1 MKSQSWLRKPFRY
14 TMTNATLWIIAANI
28 FVFAVTYLFP
38 ALKFTFSLD
47 PGAVLQGYVWQ
58 VASYMFIHANLS
70 HLLLNMLGLF
80 FFGMQ
85 VEHKMG
91 SREFILYYMATG
103 ILAGLVSFGTYV
115 LTGTY
120 NVMLMGASASV
131 FAVLLAFATINPDSQ
146 IYVWAILPVRA
157 PILVLGYTAIELF
170 SQVFGVN
177 GSVAHLAHLAGF
189 AFGWLYFL
197 IRFGINPASRFFHR

>member
-1 MKSQSWLRKPFRY
+1 MLHNSLMRRPFRY
-14 TMTNATLWIIAANI
+14 TMTNATLWIIAANV
-28 FVFAVTYLFP
+28 FVFALTYLLP
-38 ALKFTFSLD
+38 ELKFSLALI

-58 VASYMFIHANLS
+58 VLSYMFVHANLS

-85 VEHKMG
+85 VERQIG
-91 SREFILYYMATG
+91 SREFTLYYFLTG
-103 ILAGLVSFGTYV
+103 LLAGLFSLGIY
-115 LTGTY
+115 LATGTY
-120 NVMLMGASASV
+120 NVALIGASGAV
-131 FAVLLAFATINPDSQ
+131 FAVLLAYATIFPESE
-146 IYVWAILPVRA
+146 IYIWAILPVRA

-189 AFGWLYFL
+189 GFGWVYFVL
-197 IRFGINPASRFFHR
+197 RFNINPGKRFFRK